1 MLGDSAVGKTC
12 IVKSAVT
19 AGTEKGLDSSQ
30 MATTSTMGVHLV
42 PTTRRVA
49 AGTAKLQIWDTAGQ
63 ERFRSLAP
71 TWFRG
76 AQGVVLCYDLT
87 RHESFVNVRSW
98 MEDVSRH
105 VGDCAVVLLA
115 NKADLASKGRAVDS
129 KAGKAAADGLGV
141 PFFETSA
148 VTGQGIDAAFDA
160 LATEMLRRAAA
171 SSSGD
176 STPSAAGGAGARDK
190 RPSGSAAAG
199 GAGAAASKPKDI
211 VDLADTKPVEE
222 SAGGCSC

>member
-1 MLGDSAVGKTC
+1 MLC
-12 IVKSAVT
+12 WLLFHEI
-19 AGTEKGLDSSQ
+19 LF
-30 MATTSTMGVHLV
+30 ATS
-42 PTTRRVA
+42 PCPRPRPA
-49 AGTAKLQIWDTAGQ
+49 
-63 ERFRSLAP
+63 
-71 TWFRG
+71 
-76 AQGVVLCYDLT
+76 GVVLCYDLT

-148 VTGQGIDAAFDA
+148 VTGQGIDEAFDA

-171 SSSGD
+171 SSASGAGSGD
-176 STPSAAGGAGARDK
+176 TTPSAAGGAGARDK

-199 GAGAAASKPKDI
+199 GAGSAAATPKDI
-211 VDLADTKPVEE
+211 VDLAGTKPVEE